1 MTSFARSCVPARRAS
16 APNAAPSSTQRAVAI
31 SRYGYKAPVM
41 SDMVEDNVRSR
52 FLGVFAIV
60 AVYCVLALTIVS
72 LFRPNVVVPAE
83 IAGISRPVGT
93 STFRTAQAAL
103 RAPSFRLIGEQGA
116 RFGGANFTLSI
127 ESFTQDVT
135 YGALP
140 CATST
145 LRDPSFA
152 GTLDLER
159 FQTACEGIFSGVEVT
174 ADDEGVASF
183 DNLALVRGPPGIYRF
198 RVNATARVKNG
209 VRFTHLERNME
220 EAMKFSSN
228 VRRVYIETP
237 APASANARTSINPQP
252 VLRVTDIMGEG
263 IEDVT
268 CVAFTTEEPSEAGK
282 LAELDVLRSV
292 EPNVYALPGSSTRTR
307 LQRAH
312 NIGQRFA
319 TLSGE
324 VSSKSD
330 SAGQVRFS
338 NLTLE
343 TSSTPEAFICFY
355 CEGSIAC
362 WSDPSSSSSVDL
374 PKSARYTPP
383 IAVTSTV
390 AGIQTVNAANIEIEV
405 VEGFPLSSPLRV
417 KIVDASGNGV
427 PGARAVAILGK
438 SDDATPP
445 IRYVRRGSKKLVNA
459 LSSVADGDGVAVF
472 SNLAFTVP
480 GPTRQSSGGFQIV
493 VCSEGVCDSSISV
506 AVKTSVQNVEIISSQ
521 TFLRYNG
528 TNSDDESV
536 LATLVGETE
545 AEAATMPS
553 LIRMLNA
560 NATGISGKSVTVK
573 AIRLAS
579 QSYTGTY
586 AVPDVGAEFNALHLG
601 LTVATA
607 DVVSG
612 SDGFLSVDI
621 RFTHVTEDILAVAD
635 AGAIGLVFTV
645 DGVDSNPTLPVNFAK
660 RTARLLSEA
669 STEANK
675 RMCSKLVIL
684 EDPPQ
689 EVIRGKPFGWTSSD
703 AADGSTYVPR
713 SPKVKAVDSLG
724 APVENLLVAL
734 VSVEEFETRAPELFL
749 PNNLDFTIT
758 DADGESTRQFTDWFD
773 ISSGAIYDTIS
784 DSSFESNRTSK
795 YNERIFKKF
804 SPRSDVIEAGP
815 AGTARMM
822 YVALIPD
829 TTAGADA
836 YTRATYWS
844 AYETNHTAV
853 TGLLDSS
860 FGSDDPAMISAPDY
874 YFYRA
879 TSPHS
884 TFGCDVDGCKIACI
898 SDKFDIDVISPVSEI
913 QFVDSRVA
921 NDVLDGDVVEV
932 GTRDMRLDPIS
943 AYSVAV
949 RDCIDTNILSS
960 MGFETY
966 IDTVIE
972 KCHSTPYYP
981 FQGDDYDNDYDYDF
995 SSQYMSCLNTS
1006 SANQWMQDAGEQCGN
1021 FLGQA
1026 SLTVKDSTGSPIRG
1040 ERVDVALLHHPPT
1053 TYAFAAEKDSIRSCP
1068 SAQYPDC
1075 YFDYVNHVMMWDLP
1089 DSSTNAFASGLT
1101 KQFTVFC
1108 GVDVDGTCSKPIVIV
1123 TQPIQGTDSGG
1134 FTDVQFLFMPGNPGE
1149 YTFSFGSGV
1158 ISSPPLTVYV
1168 TNSLANIELVD
1179 EPTTVNASVEF
1190 RVGEHLPVPD
1200 VRLSAAD
1207 GTTRLGGF
1215 RPVLKFVDEDG
1226 SDASVL
1232 VDLGQHPYDLILGW
1246 NYFSHADLTTGIAEL
1261 NAGWIVDGFDG
1272 CYAAQVEFS
1281 PCGYDDDDAC
1291 AASKA
1296 YLRSPAASMFAPV
1309 RSPATTYK
1317 YCFNTSG
1324 ITYEVLSRFGDSTAP
1339 GVPLAPG
1346 FSVKVKTDYR
1356 NEDFEDL
1363 GLMFAW
1369 IAPYD
1374 LKQSKEFRASR
1385 RDGMDDDD
1393 DDGVISPEHYR
1404 AHASGMFAGHLCV
1417 WSGFSTVHGPCGKST
1432 FEKMGSTVTGN
1443 AMEYSY
1449 QATFDMFTWNQGNNK
1464 ESFRPVAL
1472 RARDYF
1478 FPNQTGVSTDSSI
1491 TDGGDSFLVSRSV
1504 GMSSKPTTIVI
1515 ATQPPKTIAV
1525 GDVFVVTVKA
1535 TLSTGAA
1542 APYVPITANVTSG
1555 GGISLQSASKFL
1567 DSYFGPQLAKGATD
1581 GDSPELDDD
1590 RAQMITDGNGFAV
1603 FKLRIRSGIPGN
1615 YSIYFSAGSTK
1626 SRKTSPFKLGNA
1638 VYSVTVNAF
1647 PTHALKVAAED
1658 LPKTLYFD
1666 DTDVEITVNDA
1677 SGAPITPSIVQAMV
1691 FRASTFAVVSGW
1703 ESRNMTEEMLRVAKG
1718 DVESSEKLKTIYSL
1732 IVEGSRRLGDGSSQV
1747 NSGGTFEYDGPPV
1760 HVGSGKYRFSNP
1772 RLVVSKAGTHRT
1784 QFLVQGIASSSSH
1797 ALSDTTVKLYSK
1809 SELAKIRWANN
1820 AAILSMIVLMFLGN
1834 MALRKRAVL
1843 IFTIVGGVGAIALLP
1858 FIAHSQSDAW
1868 AGVMYFTVCAI
1879 VIIAVTT
1886 FTHVMSDPA
1895 ESATH
1900 VTIREASMMAYV
1912 RTLLLDPERAQRGA
1926 LDENNRAWFH
1936 VVSVLRD
1943 VMSSVRGGTSRDA
1956 FFFPQ
1961 RVLGTLVVSNVVI
1974 PVLMVGFVNAGK
1986 RLSERLLNLADKTA
2000 KTAFTFPRVIEDGYA
2015 LSSAE
2020 TGFIRGTDETWVY
2033 EQVRSAIRVFADL
2046 ARAVEISSTIGA
2058 VVSYLLFVVT
2068 SLLFLANFRATMIRA
2083 RQGKFVEE
2091 LNRHK
2096 VKIETASEYTGT
2108 HVSVTIVNYYFSCA
2122 VFTLLLFPLCSE
2134 NLWEYIAYFISANYG
2149 WILSTMLPV
2158 ALNLAAKK
2166 FFVGKVLL
2174 DKKNKTIRNRTL
2186 WSFWELYNLF
2196 IGLLAGLAKGVGRF
2210 FVTVAFAF
2218 MAVARVDK
2226 LSLPT
2231 WLNAL
2236 VPVDAVHQVY
2246 NAMFYMH
2253 HSHNAPAFRVAAWL
2267 FQECGDTHRSRVET
2281 KSESGLLTPAGARAR
2296 TRFEIALLLHANP
2309 KLRDHRKHA
2318 LSEGKA
2324 GEKDDTNA
2332 PDEPKESSED
2342 GSKNKKPDEAS
2353 PA

>member
-1 MTSFARSCVPARRAS
+1 MRRFTGAMNAQS
-16 APNAAPSSTQRAVAI
+16 AAPSSKQRAVAI
-31 SRYGYKAPVM
+31 SRYGFKVPVM

-52 FLGVFAIV
+52 FLGVFVIG

-72 LFRPNVVVPAE
+72 LFRPEVVVPAE

-93 STFRTAQAAL
+93 SLYRTGQAAL
-103 RAPSFRLIGEQGA
+103 RAPSFRLVGDQGA
-116 RFGGANFTLSI
+116 RFGGANFTLSL
-127 ESFTQDVT
+127 ESFTQDVV

-145 LRDPSFA
+145 LRDASFA
-152 GTLDLER
+152 GTLDHER
-159 FQTACEGIFSGVEVT
+159 FRAACEGIFSGAEVT

-198 RVNATARVKNG
+198 RVTATSRVKNG
-209 VRFTHLERNME
+209 DQVTQLERNMDD
-220 EAMKFSSN
+220 AMKFSSN
-228 VRRVYIETP
+228 VRRVYVETP
-237 APASANARTSINPQP
+237 LPASANARTAIDPQP

-263 IEDVT
+263 VEDVT
-268 CVAFTTEEPSEAGK
+268 CVAFTTEEPGVAGK
-282 LAELDVLRSV
+282 LAELDALRSV
-292 EPNVYALPGSSTRTR
+292 EANTYALPGFSTRTR

-324 VSSKSD
+324 VSTSD
-330 SAGQVRFS
+330 SAGQVRFT

-383 IAVTSTV
+383 IAISGAV
-390 AGIQTVNAANIEIEV
+390 AEIQTLNAASIETEVIE
-405 VEGFPLSSPLRV
+405 GLPLSSPLRV
-417 KIVDASGNGV
+417 KVVDASGNGI

-438 SDDATPP
+438 SNDATPP
-445 IRYVRRGSKKLVNA
+445 LRYIRRGSKKLVNA
-459 LSSVADGDGVAVF
+459 LSTVADADGVAVF
-472 SNLAFTVP
+472 SSLAFTVP
-480 GPTRQSSGGFQIV
+480 GPTRESSGGFEIV
-493 VCSEGVCDSSISV
+493 VCSEGVCDSSLTV

-521 TFLRYNG
+521 TFLRFNG
-528 TNSDDESV
+528 TNNEDDNGR
-536 LATLVGETE
+536 ATLVGETE
-545 AEAATMPS
+545 AEAATTPS
-553 LIRMLNA
+553 LIRLLNA
-560 NATGISGKSVTVK
+560 NATGVSGKSVTVK

-586 AVPDVGAEFNALHLG
+586 AVPDVSAEFNASHLG

-607 DVVSG
+607 DAVSG

-621 RFTHVTEDILAVAD
+621 RFTHATEDIFAAAD
-635 AGAIGLVFTV
+635 ANAVGLVFTV
-645 DGVDSNPTLPVNFAK
+645 DGVDSNPTQPVKFAK
-660 RTARLLSEA
+660 QTARLLSEA
-669 STEANK
+669 SADANK
-675 RMCSKLVIL
+675 RVCSKLVMV
-684 EDPPQ
+684 EEPPQ
-689 EVIRGKPFGWTSSD
+689 EVIRGKPFGWTTSD

-713 SPKVKAVDSLG
+713 SPKLKAVDSLG
-724 APVENLLVAL
+724 APVENLLIAL
-734 VSVEEFETRAPELFL
+734 VSVEEFETRAPELVL

-758 DADGESTRQFTDWFD
+758 DADGKSTRQYTDWFD
-773 ISSGAIYDTIS
+773 ISSGTIYDTVS
-784 DSSFESNRTSK
+784 DASFENSGTSK
-795 YNERIFKKF
+795 YNERIFKRF
-804 SPRSDVIEAGP
+804 SLRSDVIDSAP

-836 YTRATYWS
+836 DTRATYWN

-853 TGLLDSS
+853 TGLLDTS
-860 FGSDDPAMISAPDY
+860 FASNDPAMISAPDY

-879 TSPHS
+879 TSPYS
-884 TFGCDVDGCKIACI
+884 TFGCDVAGCKIACI
-898 SDKFDIDVISPVSEI
+898 SDEFDIEVINPVTEI
-913 QFVDSRVA
+913 QFVDSRVTD
-921 NDVLDGDVVEV
+921 DVLDGDVLEV
-932 GTRDMRLDPIS
+932 GTRDMRLEPIT

-949 RDCIDTNILSS
+949 RDCIDTNIISPIY
-960 MGFETY
+960 GT
-966 IDTVIE
+966 DTFFDSVIE
-972 KCHSTPYYP
+972 NCHSVPYDEWDP
-981 FQGDDYDNDYDYDF
+981 TDYDNDNNTFMY
-995 SSQYMSCLNTS
+995 CLNTS
-1006 SANQWMQDAGEQCGN
+1006 SANEWMQDAGEQCGN
-1021 FLGQA
+1021 FLGQS
-1026 SLTVKDSTGSPIRG
+1026 SLTIKDSMGSPIRG
-1040 ERVDVALLHHPPT
+1040 ERVDVSLLHHPPT
-1053 TYAFAAEKDSIRSCP
+1053 TFAFTSDKENMRSCP

-1075 YFDYVNHVMMWDLP
+1075 YFNYVNHLMVWGIVP
-1089 DSSTNAFASGLT
+1089 DYGTNAFASGLT

-1108 GVDVDGTCSKPIVIV
+1108 GDDDTCSKPIVIV
-1123 TQPIQGTDSGG
+1123 TQPIQGTDESG

-1149 YTFSFGSGV
+1149 YTFSFVSGV

-1168 TNSLANIELVD
+1168 TNTLASIELVD
-1179 EPTTVNASVEF
+1179 EPTTVNTSVEF

-1215 RPVLKFVDEDG
+1215 RPVLKFVDEDD
-1226 SDASVL
+1226 SDAPVL
-1232 VDLGQHPYDLILGW
+1232 VDLGQHPYDLLLGW
-1246 NYFSHADLTTGIAEL
+1246 NYFSHADLTTGIAQL
-1261 NAGWIVDGFDG
+1261 YAGWIVDGFDG
-1272 CYAAQVEFS
+1272 CYAAQAEFA

-1296 YLRSPAASMFAPV
+1296 YLRNPTASMFAPV
-1309 RSPATTYK
+1309 RSQATTYK

-1324 ITYEVLSRFGDSTAP
+1324 ITYEVLSGFGDTTAP

-1346 FSVKVKTDYR
+1346 FSVKVKTNYR

-1385 RDGMDDDD
+1385 RDGTDDDD
-1393 DDGVISPEHYR
+1393 DDGVISPENYR

-1417 WSGFSTVHGPCGKST
+1417 WSGFSTAHGPCGKNT
-1432 FEKMGSTVTGN
+1432 FERLGNTVTGN

-1449 QATFDMFTWNQGNNK
+1449 QATFDMFTWNQGNNQ
-1464 ESFRPVAL
+1464 EIFRPVAL

-1504 GMSSKPTTIVI
+1504 GMSFKPTTIAIV
-1515 ATQPPKTIAV
+1515 TQPPKTIAV

-1555 GGISLQSASKFL
+1555 GGISLQSASNFL

-1590 RAQMITDGNGFAV
+1590 RAQMITDGNGLAV

-1615 YSIYFSAGSTK
+1615 YSVYFSAGSTK

-1647 PTHALKVAAED
+1647 PAHALKVAAED

-1666 DTDVEITVNDA
+1666 NTDVEITVNDV
-1677 SGAPITPSIVQAMV
+1677 SGAPITPSIAQAMV

-1703 ESRNMTEEMLRVAKG
+1703 ESRNMTAEMSRVAKG

-1732 IVEGSRRLGDGSSQV
+1732 IVEGSRRLGDGSAQV
-1747 NSGGTFEYDGPPV
+1747 NSGASFEYDGQPV
-1760 HVGSGKYRFSNP
+1760 HMGSGKYRFSNP
-1772 RLVVSKAGTHRT
+1772 RLLVTKAGTFRT
-1784 QFLVQGIASSSSH
+1784 QFLVQGIATSSSH
-1797 ALSDTTVKLYSK
+1797 ALSDATVSIYSK
-1809 SELAKIRWANN
+1809 SELANIQWTNN
-1820 AAILSMIVLMFLGN
+1820 AAILFMIMLMFIGN
-1834 MALRKRAVL
+1834 MAVRKRAVL
-1843 IFTIVGGVGAIALLP
+1843 IFTIIGGVGAIALLP
-1858 FIAHSQSDAW
+1858 FIAESQSDAW
-1868 AGVMYFTVCAI
+1868 AGVMYATVGAI
-1879 VIIAVTT
+1879 VIVAVLT
-1886 FTHVMSDPA
+1886 FTHVMADPA

-1912 RTLLLDPERAQRGA
+1912 RTLLLDPKTAQKGA
-1926 LDENNRAWFH
+1926 LDANYRAWFH
-1936 VVSVLRD
+1936 IVSVFRD
-1943 VMSSVRGGTSRDA
+1943 VISSAQGGISRDA

-1961 RVLGTLVVSNVVI
+1961 RVLGSFFVSNIVI

-1986 RLSERLLNLADKTA
+1986 RLSESLLSLADKTA
-2000 KTAFTFPRVIEDGYA
+2000 KTAFTFPRVIEDGYT

-2020 TGFIRGTDETWVY
+2020 TGFIRGSDETWVY
-2033 EQVRSAIRVFADL
+2033 GQVRSAIRVFADL

-2058 VVSYLLFVVT
+2058 VVSYLLFIAT
-2068 SLLFLANFRATMIRA
+2068 SLSFLANFRATTIRA

-2096 VKIETASEYTGT
+2096 VKIDSAPEYTGT
-2108 HVSVTIVNYYFSCA
+2108 HVSVTIVNYYFSCT
-2122 VFTLLLFPLCSE
+2122 VFTLLLFPLCSK
-2134 NLWEYIAYFISANYG
+2134 NLWEYIVYFIRTNYG

-2158 ALNLAAKK
+2158 VLNLIAKK
-2166 FFVGKVLL
+2166 IFVRKVLL
-2174 DKKNKTIRNRTL
+2174 DEKSKTIRNRTL

-2196 IGLLAGLAKGVGRF
+2196 IGLLAGLAKGAGRCV
-2210 FVTVAFAF
+2210 VTVAFAF
-2218 MAVARVDK
+2218 IAVARVDK
-2226 LSLPT
+2226 LALPT
-2231 WLNAL
+2231 WLNVL
-2236 VPVDAVHQVY
+2236 VPLDAVHQVY

-2267 FQECGDTHRSRVET
+2267 LQECGETHRNRAPM
-2281 KSESGLLTPAGARAR
+2281 KGDSGVLTPAGVRAR

-2309 KLRDHRKHA
+2309 KLREHRKRA
-2318 LSEGKA
+2318 L
-2324 GEKDDTNA
+2324 N
-2332 PDEPKESSED
+2332 KESGKVD
-2342 GSKNKKPDEAS
+2342 KDIS
-2353 PA
+2353 PAPSGEN